1 VTIPAPL
8 TAPSEAGQQTTP
20 RADAG
25 AGSPESP
32 THRLRLVAPPV
43 WADAAPAQTSQMP
56 GQQTLGL
63 EFLLPNGLPAVP
75 HVPAAIEE
83 STGKEGAD
91 VSPWAAR
98 LAQAVLEVEAAE
110 RPVMQLGQWVLPS
123 IYRRL
128 DRRQRL
134 RTRQIDPRSPRIR
147 CPEHVRSVHVC
158 QLAPD
163 VAEVS
168 VVTAGADR
176 CRALAL
182 RLERRKG
189 RWMCTALDW
198 A

>member
-1 VTIPAPL
+1 MSAPAPL
-8 TAPSEAGQQTTP
+8 DVLPPAEATIGTPEAPTP
-20 RADAG
+20 
-25 AGSPESP
+25 
-32 THRLRLVAPPV
+32 RLRLVPPPV
-43 WADAAPAQTSQMP
+43 WVDHVPNRVSAVP
-56 GQQTLGL
+56 GQQSLDL
-63 EFLLPNGLPAVP
+63 EFLLPNGLPAIPV
-75 HVPAAIEE
+75 VPATEPASVGEE
-83 STGKEGAD
+83 TD

-110 RPVMQLGQWVLPS
+110 RPVMQLGQWVLPA

-128 DRRQRL
+128 DRRQQL
-134 RTRQIDPRSPRIR
+134 RARQLDPRAPRTR

-158 QLAPD
+158 LPTPD
-163 VAEVS
+163 IAEVS
-168 VVTAGADR
+168 VVTAGAER

>member
-1 VTIPAPL
+1 VSAPAPL
-8 TAPSEAGQQTTP
+8 SARDPSGDGGDTRQAPAPHLRLIPPPAWADHTYDQPRAMRGQQVL
-20 RADAG
+20 A
-25 AGSPESP
+25 
-32 THRLRLVAPPV
+32 
-43 WADAAPAQTSQMP
+43 
-56 GQQTLGL
+56 L
-63 EFLLPNGLPAVP
+63 EFLLPSGLPAIPRVP
-75 HVPAAIEE
+75 T
-83 STGKEGAD
+83 TGLTSRDQRGD

-110 RPVMQLGQWVLPS
+110 RPVTQLGHWVLPA

-128 DRRQRL
+128 DRRQQL
-134 RTRQIDPRSPRIR
+134 RARQLDPRAPRSR

-158 QLAPD
+158 QPTPD
-163 VAEVS
+163 IAEVS
-168 VVTAGADR
+168 VVTAGGDR

>member
-1 VTIPAPL
+1 VSAPEPHPSVPRPAAVGDDPAP
-8 TAPSEAGQQTTP
+8 AP
-20 RADAG
+20 
-25 AGSPESP
+25 
-32 THRLRLVAPPV
+32 RLRLLPPPV
-43 WADAAPAQTSQMP
+43 WAATAPPSIDQVR
-56 GQQTLGL
+56 GQQPLDL
-63 EFLLPNGLPAVP
+63 EFCLPNGLSAVP
-75 HVPAAIEE
+75 TVREHPPATDRHA
-83 STGKEGAD
+83 SGL
-91 VSPWAAR
+91 SPWVAR

-110 RPVMQLGQWVLPS
+110 RPVMQLSRWVVPD

-128 DRRQRL
+128 DRRQQL
-134 RTRQIDPRSPRIR
+134 RARQLDPRVPRTR

-158 QLAPD
+158 HPAPD

-168 VVTAGADR
+168 VVTTGAER

>member
-1 VTIPAPL
+1 MSAPAPVPAPAPPRKRPEDASGFNESPAPL
-8 TAPSEAGQQTTP
+8 
-20 RADAG
+20 
-25 AGSPESP
+25 
-32 THRLRLVAPPV
+32 LRVVAPPTWV
-43 WADAAPAQTSQMP
+43 DPAPPAASPIP
-56 GQQTLGL
+56 GQQSLTL
-63 EFLLPNGLPAVP
+63 EFLLPNGLPATP
-75 HVPAAIEE
+75 EVPAVIEG
-83 STGKEGAD
+83 SPAVDGAE

-134 RTRQIDPRSPRIR
+134 RMRQWDPRAPRSR

-158 QLAPD
+158 HPAPD
-163 VAEVS
+163 IAEVS
-168 VVTAGADR
+168 VVTAGAER
-176 CRALAL
+176 SRALAL

>member
-1 VTIPAPL
+1 MSAPAPL
-8 TAPSEAGQQTTP
+8 PALHPADGITDP
-20 RADAG
+20 R
-25 AGSPESP
+25 ESP
-32 THRLRLVAPPV
+32 APRLRLIPPPV
-43 WADAAPAQTSQMP
+43 WADRVSEGASVGP
-56 GQQTLGL
+56 GQQSLDL
-63 EFLLPNGLPAVP
+63 EFLLPNGLPAIPVVP
-75 HVPAAIEE
+75 ETE
-83 STGKEGAD
+83 SASVGKDAD

-110 RPVMQLGQWVLPS
+110 RPVMQLGQWVLPA

-128 DRRQRL
+128 DRRQQL
-134 RTRQIDPRSPRIR
+134 RVRQLDPRAPRSR

-158 QLAPD
+158 HPTAD
-163 VAEVS
+163 IAEVS
-168 VVTAGADR
+168 VVTAGAER

>member
-1 VTIPAPL
+1 MSDPAPL
-8 TAPSEAGQQTTP
+8 HPVDAVRDTQPARTP
-20 RADAG
+20 
-25 AGSPESP
+25 
-32 THRLRLVAPPV
+32 RLRLIPPPV
-43 WADAAPAQTSQMP
+43 WTDHDDGGSNVGP
-56 GQQTLGL
+56 GQQNLDL
-63 EFLLPNGLPAVP
+63 EFVLPNGLPAIPV
-75 HVPAAIEE
+75 ALASADNSE
-83 STGKEGAD
+83 SSPSD

-110 RPVMQLGQWVLPS
+110 RPVMQLGQWVLPA

-128 DRRQRL
+128 DRRQQL
-134 RTRQIDPRSPRIR
+134 RVRQLDPRAPRSR

-158 QLAPD
+158 HLTPD

-168 VVTAGADR
+168 VVTAGEER
-176 CRALAL
+176 CRALAI

>member
-1 VTIPAPL
+1 MTARFPLALDEAATPA
-8 TAPSEAGQQTTP
+8 ETT
-20 RADAG
+20 
-25 AGSPESP
+25 GSLPN
-32 THRLRLVAPPV
+32 LRLLPPPR
-43 WADAAPAQTSQMP
+43 WATEDPPERSVVP
-56 GQQTLGL
+56 GQQVLAL

-75 HVPAAIEE
+75 RAQCTGSSNVPQPDI
-83 STGKEGAD
+83 T
-91 VSPWAAR
+91 PWVAR

-110 RPVMQLGQWVLPS
+110 RPVMQLYRWVMPD

-128 DRRQRL
+128 DRRQQL
-134 RTRQIDPRSPRIR
+134 RARQLDPHTPRGR
-147 CPEHVRSVHVC
+147 NPEHVRSVHVC
-158 QLAPD
+158 HPRPG

-182 RLERRKG
+182 RLERRKE

>member
-1 VTIPAPL
+1 MSAPAPL
-8 TAPSEAGQQTTP
+8 PALDPSGNGGAAEQDSTP
-20 RADAG
+20 
-25 AGSPESP
+25 
-32 THRLRLVAPPV
+32 HLRLIPPPV
-43 WADAAPAQTSQMP
+43 WVDHDPDQTSAVR
-56 GQQTLGL
+56 GQQVLDL
-63 EFLLPNGLPAVP
+63 EFLLPGGLPAIPRVP
-75 HVPAAIEE
+75 QAGLTSP
-83 STGKEGAD
+83 GQRGG

-110 RPVMQLGQWVLPS
+110 RPVTQLGHWVLPA

-128 DRRQRL
+128 DRRQQL
-134 RTRQIDPRSPRIR
+134 RARQLDPRSPRSR

-158 QLAPD
+158 HPTPD
-163 VAEVS
+163 IAEVS
-168 VVTAGADR
+168 VVTAGGDQ

>member
-1 VTIPAPL
+1 MSAPAPL
-8 TAPSEAGQQTTP
+8 RAPDPAGESEEAEP
-20 RADAG
+20 AR
-25 AGSPESP
+25 SP
-32 THRLRLVAPPV
+32 HLRLMPPPV
-43 WADAAPAQTSQMP
+43 WVDHAPDQAGAVP
-56 GQQTLGL
+56 GQQVLAL
-63 EFLLPNGLPAVP
+63 EFLLPNGLPAIP
-75 HVPAAIEE
+75 RVPATAP
-83 STGKEGAD
+83 SSWGDGGD

-110 RPVMQLGQWVLPS
+110 RPVTQLGQWVLPA

-128 DRRQRL
+128 DRRQQL
-134 RTRQIDPRSPRIR
+134 RTRQLDPRAPRSR

-158 QLAPD
+158 HPTPD

-168 VVTAGADR
+168 VVTAGGNR

>member
-1 VTIPAPL
+1 MSAATRL
-8 TAPSEAGQQTTP
+8 TTP
-20 RADAG
+20 RATPPPDVEGCAP
-25 AGSPESP
+25 SLP
-32 THRLRLVAPPV
+32 HLRLLPAPV
-43 WADAAPAQTSQMP
+43 WADPPPSTAPQVT
-56 GQQTLGL
+56 GQQTLAL
-63 EFLLPNGLPAVP
+63 EFLLPNGLPAIPDVRLNDGP
-75 HVPAAIEE
+75 SPRPP
-83 STGKEGAD
+83 TD

-110 RPVMQLGQWVLPS
+110 RPVSQLSHWVLPE

-128 DRRQRL
+128 DRRSQL
-134 RTRQIDPRSPRIR
+134 RARQLDPRAPRGR

-158 QLAPD
+158 QPTPD

-168 VVTAGADR
+168 VVTAGTDR

>member
-1 VTIPAPL
+1 MTARTPLVALHPAEG
-8 TAPSEAGQQTTP
+8 TSDAREAPWP
-20 RADAG
+20 
-25 AGSPESP
+25 
-32 THRLRLVAPPV
+32 RLRLVPPPIWVDHAPHHGAV
-43 WADAAPAQTSQMP
+43 VP
-56 GQQTLGL
+56 GQQSLAL
-63 EFLLPNGLPAVP
+63 EFLLPNGLPAIPDTSGAEPSSVR
-75 HVPAAIEE
+75 EE
-83 STGKEGAD
+83 TG

-110 RPVMQLGQWVLPS
+110 RPVIQLGQWVLPS

-128 DRRQRL
+128 DRRQQL
-134 RTRQIDPRSPRIR
+134 RARQLDPRAPRSS

-158 QLAPD
+158 HPTPD

-168 VVTAGADR
+168 VVTASNER
-176 CRALAL
+176 SRAMAL

>member
-1 VTIPAPL
+1 MSAPAPHARVRHPGATGES
-8 TAPSEAGQQTTP
+8 TAAAP
-20 RADAG
+20 
-25 AGSPESP
+25 
-32 THRLRLVAPPV
+32 RLRLLPLPVWTAPAAPPV
-43 WADAAPAQTSQMP
+43 VQVP
-56 GQQTLGL
+56 GQQSLAL
-63 EFLLPNGLPAVP
+63 EFCLPNGLSAVP
-75 HVPAAIEE
+75 TAPEQPPATDRLA
-83 STGKEGAD
+83 SD
-91 VSPWAAR
+91 LSPWVAR

-110 RPVMQLGQWVLPS
+110 RPVVQLSRWVVPD

-128 DRRQRL
+128 DRRQQL
-134 RTRQIDPRSPRIR
+134 RARQVDPRQPRTR

-158 QLAPD
+158 HPTPD

-168 VVTAGADR
+168 VVTAGAER